1 MPANSNYDELLSTT
15 LANYVPTLE
24 DNIFTARPLFYALT
38 NGQTIRRVSGGVK
51 IVTPIIHGLNT
62 TAKAYT
68 GTDSLDVTQPDNVS
82 AAEYDWK
89 QFSASIVINGIEEA
103 KNNGEA
109 EIIDLL
115 EGRIMAAEESIIEQM
130 NSMMHTASATTDA
143 DANMVISTGGSRAW
157 NGLPDLVDSVGT
169 VGGIDPT
176 ATGNGFWASYEES
189 TDTALTVA
197 QMRTAYNS
205 VSVGNDQPNLVLTT
219 QTLYEKYEDLMDAN
233 MRYTD
238 TEFADAGFQNLLF
251 KGAPVTFDASCASGV
266 MYFLNSKYLRL
277 VAHTDVWFK
286 PTPFVRRHNVDA
298 RYAQILSYGN
308 LTCSNRS
315 RQGLLS
321 AKTA

>member
-1 MPANSNYDELLSTT
+1 MPANSSYDELLSTT

-38 NGQTIRRVSGGVK
+38 NGQTIRRVNGGVK

-62 TAKAYT
+62 TAKAYS
-68 GTDSLDVTQPDNVS
+68 GTDSLDVAEADNVS

-89 QFSASIVINGIEEA
+89 QFSASIVINGIDEA

-130 NSMMHTASATTDA
+130 NTMLHTAAATTDA
-143 DANMVISTGGSRAW
+143 DTGMVITAGGDRAW
-157 NGLPDLVDSVGT
+157 NGLPDLVDSAGT
-169 VGGIDPT
+169 VGGINPAT
-176 ATGNGFWASYEES
+176 AGNEFWASHEDSVVE
-189 TDTALTVA
+189 ALTVA
-197 QMRTAYNS
+197 KMRTAYNS

-219 QTLYEKYEDLMDAN
+219 QALYEAYEDLLQDN
-233 MRYTD
+233 LRYTD
-238 TEFADAGFQNLLF
+238 TTYADAGFQNLLF
-251 KGAPVTFDASCASGV
+251 KGAPVTFDGSCATGV

-286 PTPFVRRHNVDA
+286 STPFVRRHNVDA